1 MSDEE
6 GARFKAFEAE
16 GWSEQAATYGELS
29 GMVTRRFAEPLLDAA
44 RVRRGDRVLDVA
56 TGPGYVAAL
65 AAARGATP
73 IGLDISEGM
82 LVEARRAH
90 PALAF
95 VIGDAEELP
104 FESESFEAVVG
115 NFVIN
120 HLPAPERGVAE
131 AVRVL
136 VEGGGVGFSAW
147 HRPDRMLLMGL
158 IGQAIEAAGVEDD
171 ERAAGIPPGP
181 DGYRFA
187 DPDEFQRLLER
198 AGLAEVLVEPV
209 ELVQR
214 IAGPEELWRGFMG
227 GSVRGSAFVRAQA
240 DAVQARIRESL
251 EEVVEPYRSGDALEV
266 PVAANIASGRK
277 P

>member
-1 MSDEE
+1 MSEGE

-16 GWSEQAATYGELS
+16 GWSKQAATYGDL
-29 GMVTRRFAEPLLDAA
+29 GMITRRFAEPLLDAA

-65 AAARGATP
+65 AAARGAMP
-73 IGLDISEGM
+73 VGLDISEGM
-82 LVEARRAH
+82 LIEARRAH

-104 FESESFEAVVG
+104 FESYSFEAVVG

-136 VEGGGVGFSAW
+136 VEGGGVAFSAW
-147 HRPDRMLLMGL
+147 HRPDRMLVMGL

-171 ERAAGIPPGP
+171 ERAAGIPAGP

-187 DPDEFQRLLER
+187 DRGEFQRLLES
-198 AGLAEVLVEPV
+198 AGLAEVEVEPV

-240 DAVQARIRESL
+240 DAVQVRIREAL
-251 EEVVEPYRSGDALEV
+251 DEIVEPYRSGAALEV
-266 PVAANIASGRK
+266 PVAANIAAGRK